1 MKKIV
6 HRICITHCMVAEQSV
21 CDPQITPRGHCMP
34 HKRSK
39 ASSDYRRHRG
49 VTRRAGLPDPPP
61 IPVELQR
68 LPEEAYLRPTPK
80 AVLKPRQESRAVL
93 KPRPEPRL
101 RSAVPPRD
109 LRPRKRARVGSPAS
123 SQSAGAAEQ
132 LKARAAS
139 VGAPASPQ
147 PAAKTEIIESIPLP
161 EQVSREIDEIFRVK
175 RERERVKREVKSEVQ
190 KKAEIALSL
199 LAGLAQP
206 VKVIEQDSPCSASP
220 EPDPI
225 CWEAPTTPPKWSS
238 SSSSSESSSEDESAA
253 SGRVDGKAKSAVGTT
268 PSR

>member
-1 MKKIV
+1 
-6 HRICITHCMVAEQSV
+6 
-21 CDPQITPRGHCMP
+21 MP

-39 ASSDYRRHRG
+39 ASSDYRRQRG

-61 IPVELQR
+61 IPAELQR
-68 LPEEAYLRPTPK
+68 LPEEAYLKPSPKVVLTPPWRNPK
-80 AVLKPRQESRAVL
+80 AVLKPRQDSRAVL

-139 VGAPASPQ
+139 VGAPASSQ
-147 PAAKTEIIESIPLP
+147 PAAKTEIVESIPLP

-206 VKVIEQDSPCSASP
+206 VRVIEQDSPCSASP

-268 PSR
+268 PTR

>member
-1 MKKIV
+1 
-6 HRICITHCMVAEQSV
+6 
-21 CDPQITPRGHCMP
+21 MP
-34 HKRSK
+34 HKRSY
-39 ASSDYRRHRG
+39 ASADYRRHRG
-49 VTRRAGLPDPPP
+49 ATRRAGLPDPPP
-61 IPVELQR
+61 IPAELQR
-68 LPEEAYLRPTPK
+68 LPEEAFLRPRSK
-80 AVLKPRQESRAVL
+80 AVLKPRPKWRSRSDSPNWSSSEAA
-93 KPRPEPRL
+93 RP
-101 RSAVPPRD
+101 A
-109 LRPRKRARVGSPAS
+109 KRARVGRTAS
-123 SQSAGAAEQ
+123 SQSAVKAEQ
-132 LKARAAS
+132 LWARAAS

-175 RERERVKREVKSEVQ
+175 RERERVKSEVKSEVLKTEVKSEVQ

-225 CWEAPTTPPKWSS
+225 CWKAPTTPPKWS

>member
-1 MKKIV
+1 
-6 HRICITHCMVAEQSV
+6 
-21 CDPQITPRGHCMP
+21 MP
-34 HKRSK
+34 HKRSY
-39 ASSDYRRHRG
+39 ASADYRRHRG
-49 VTRRAGLPDPPP
+49 ATRRAGLPDPPP
-61 IPVELQR
+61 IPAELQR
-68 LPEEAYLRPTPK
+68 LPEEAFLRPRSK
-80 AVLKPRQESRAVL
+80 AVLKPRPKWRSRSDSPNWSSSEAA
-93 KPRPEPRL
+93 RP
-101 RSAVPPRD
+101 A
-109 LRPRKRARVGSPAS
+109 KRARVGRTAS
-123 SQSAGAAEQ
+123 SQSAVKAEQ
-132 LKARAAS
+132 LWARAAS

-175 RERERVKREVKSEVQ
+175 RERERVKSEVKSEVLKTEVKSEVQ

-225 CWEAPTTPPKWSS
+225 CWEAPTTPPNWSS

-268 PSR
+268 PTR